1 MDGKPMVGSTVLFGD
16 FLYAL
21 RGEGLVVG
29 IGEWLGF
36 LSALQQGLA
45 VDIDSLYAIGRALL
59 CRSEAEFDQYDI
71 AFANS
76 FKDAQLSPEA
86 VQKLKDWLKRAAE
99 SKGVSR
105 AEHDFENMRD
115 LWEEFRKRL
124 EEQDGQHDG
133 GSHWVGTGGNSPFG
147 HSGRGANGIRVG
159 GSGGGR
165 QAVQVAMERRWA
177 NYRTDQ
183 LLDVRDMKVAL
194 RALRNLAREGNWE
207 LDIDLTIDKT
217 AKNAGDIEIVEQR
230 SRVNRVHLVLLM
242 DAGGSMT
249 PHYEQVNRLFSAAH
263 QVGCFKTFKAYYFH
277 NCVYQYLYKD
287 MEQLDRLTTA
297 QVMEGL
303 SPNHRLIFVGDASMA
318 PFELFSPFG
327 WHESLAG
334 LDWLRRFRSRCRA
347 SVWLNPDPRRYWR
360 HPTVSA
366 IGSVF
371 PMYRL
376 TLNGLKEAV
385 KKLRAPI

>member
-1 MDGKPMVGSTVLFGD
+1 MVAKAINQFGTVDILVNNAGLLYSTPVDEISEDEWDLVLKVNLKSV
-16 FLYAL
+16 FLC
-21 RGEGLVVG
+21 
-29 IGEWLGF
+29 
-36 LSALQQGLA
+36 SLA
-45 VDIDSLYAIGRALL
+45 VLPVMKAKKSGKIVNMSSSAGRST
-59 CRSEAEFDQYDI
+59 SELGGAHYT
-71 AFANS
+71 ATGAS
-76 FKDAQLSPEA
+76 
-86 VQKLKDWLKRAAE
+86 
-99 SKGVSR
+99 
-105 AEHDFENMRD
+105 
-115 LWEEFRKRL
+115 
-124 EEQDGQHDG
+124 G
-133 GSHWVGTGGNSPFG
+133 GS
-147 HSGRGANGIRVG
+147 G